1 MNPSSL
7 PLLALTDVDAILN
20 HYLIEAG
27 VEIAGQFLDGL
38 ELSLHQ
44 IRHEPGIGSPRL
56 AVSLKEPAL
65 RVWPIRGFPYLIFYL
80 NRQDAVEIWRILH
93 TSRDIPSQLRE

>member
-1 MNPSSL
+1 MNASSL
-7 PLLALTDVDAILN
+7 PLLALTDVDDILN
-20 HYLIEAG
+20 HYLTEAG

-38 ELSLHQ
+38 ELSLRQ
-44 IRHEPGIGSPRL
+44 IGQEPGIGSPRL
-56 AVSLKEPAL
+56 ALSLKEPAL

-80 NRQDAVEIWRILH
+80 NRPTGVEIWRVLH